1 MGDGTAQGI
10 GPERAIKTILG
21 GEPAPDDSETK
32 TPAWWLER
40 LLAKDDNID
49 GYDAHAEVMAK
60 YIVLALRRMPGLAHA
75 PNSAVYLAGEDGK
88 LDWANMVVLVPDLS
102 DALKK
107 VYHDKDHPFRQ
118 ALSEAT
124 GFTWGWA
131 FNIARYALGLPPQPN
146 PALLTMPSAGE
157 EP

>member
-1 MGDGTAQGI
+1 MGDGTQQGI
-10 GPERAIKTILG
+10 GAERAIETILG
-21 GEPAPDDSETK
+21 GKPAPDKDEEK
-32 TPAWWLER
+32 APAFWLER

-49 GYDAHAEVMAK
+49 GYEAHAEVMAK

-75 PNSAVYLAGEDGK
+75 PNTGVYLADENGK
-88 LDWANMVVLVPDLS
+88 MVFEPEMVQVLPGLS

-107 VYHDKDHPFRQ
+107 VYADEKHPFRM

-146 PALLTMPSAGE
+146 PALLTIG
-157 EP
+157 